1 MWYTNIIE
9 KGIIPDSLI
18 RVKIRSLLKQRLR
31 EERENYNL
39 PELIKELKNSP
50 IAIETK
56 AANDQHYELP
66 ASFFE
71 SVLGKYLKYSCGYWD
86 ESIENLNQA
95 EKRMLE
101 LSVERAELRDGQ
113 DILELGCGWG
123 SLSIFMA
130 NKFPNS
136 RITVVSNSN
145 SQREFI
151 NSHALKSGI
160 TNLKVITA
168 DMNDFTSDQLFDRVV
183 SVEMFEHMRNYQ
195 ELLYRIDNFL
205 KPAGKLFVHI
215 FSHTKLTYKFE
226 VKDSSDWMSKY
237 FFTGGIMP
245 GEQLFDHF
253 QDHLSIEQRWHMNGV
268 HYQKTAEAWLKRMDS
283 NKNEILSIFESTY
296 GHSEAKKWWVYWR
309 IFFMACAELW
319 GFKQGKEWS
328 ISHYL
333 FSKRN
338 PN

>member
-18 RVKIRSLLKQRLR
+18 RIKIRSLLKQRLR
-31 EERENYNL
+31 EERKNYNV
-39 PELIKELKNSP
+39 EDLISELKNSP

-56 AANDQHYELP
+56 AANEQHYELP
-66 ASFFE
+66 ATFFE
-71 SVLGKYLKYSCGYWD
+71 KVLDKYLKYSCGYW
-86 ESIENLNQA
+86 EQSFTQLHEA
-95 EKRMLE
+95 EKKMLE
-101 LSVERAELRDGQ
+101 LTIERADLKDGQ

-123 SLSIFMA
+123 SLSLFMA
-130 NKFPNS
+130 QKFSNS
-136 RITVVSNSN
+136 KITVVSNSN
-145 SQREFI
+145 SQREYI
-151 NSHALKSGI
+151 NEKAERLGVK
-160 TNLKVITA
+160 NLQVITA
-168 DMNDFTSDQLFDRVV
+168 DMNDFNTDLHFDRVV

-195 ELLYRIDNFL
+195 KLLYRINGFL
-205 KPAGKLFVHI
+205 KPTGKLFVHI
-215 FSHTKLTYKFE
+215 FSHTKLAYKFE

-245 GEQLFDHF
+245 SEKLFDHF
-253 QDHLSIEQRWHMNGV
+253 QDHLSIEKRWHMNGI
-268 HYQKTAEAWLKRMDS
+268 HYQKTAEAWLARMDS
-283 NKNEILSIFESTY
+283 NKNEILPIFENTY
-296 GHSEAKKWWVYWR
+296 GYQDAKKWWVYWR

-319 GFKQGKEWS
+319 GYKNGKEWS

>member
-31 EERENYNL
+31 EESKNYNVQ
-39 PELIKELKNSP
+39 ELISELKNSP
-50 IAIETK
+50 IAIETN

-71 SVLGKYLKYSCGYWD
+71 KVLGKYLKYSCGYWD
-86 ESIENLNQA
+86 ESITELEQA
-95 EKRMLE
+95 EKKMLE
-101 LSVERAELRDGQ
+101 LTIERAELKDGQ
-113 DILELGCGWG
+113 EILELGCGWG
-123 SLSIFMA
+123 SLSLYMA
-130 NKFPNS
+130 QKFCNAK
-136 RITVVSNSN
+136 ITAISNSN
-145 SQREFI
+145 SQREYI
-151 NSHALKSGI
+151 NAKAQKLGLK
-160 TNLKVITA
+160 NLRVITV
-168 DMNDFTSDQLFDRVV
+168 DMNVFKTEQAFDRVV

-195 ELLYRIDNFL
+195 ELLYRINTFL
-205 KPAGKLFVHI
+205 KPTGKLFVHI
-215 FSHTKLTYKFE
+215 FSHTKLAYKFE

-245 GEQLFDHF
+245 SEKLFDHF
-253 QDHLSIEQRWHMNGV
+253 QDHLSIEKRWHMNGM
-268 HYQKTAEAWLKRMDS
+268 HYQKTAEAWLARMDS
-283 NKNEILSIFESTY
+283 CKNEILSIFETTY
-296 GHSEAKKWWVYWR
+296 GYSEAKKWWVYWR

-319 GFKQGKEWS
+319 GFRNGNEWS